1 MELLTD
7 ASNIANVPSRRIGTM
22 RIDWYDGRIANKWF
36 PTEYFDTAK
45 IKGMN
50 VAKVQEEVN
59 EIIFHK
65 FLKYENV
72 LEACEGHGYHHS
84 KQFYC
89 KGEQC
94 DFSIKLNPVITDY
107 SYVYIYYRE

>member
-1 MELLTD
+1 MKLLKD
-7 ASNIANVPSRRIGTM
+7 ASNIANDSSRRIGTM
-22 RIDWYDGRIANKWF
+22 RIDWYDGRIANRWF

-84 KQFYC
+84 KHFYC
-89 KGEQC
+89 VGEQC
-94 DFSIKLNPVITDY
+94 DFSIKLIPVITDY